1 MCHILDVAVV
11 TQFCSLSMPYFI
23 VHHIIYCTEINFL
36 CLLKENL
43 KLLLYCCLDRMNG
56 CIFVTLPWHIFWR
69 KKVKSKG
76 SEHRLIVLKIICNE
90 NLAMQIA

>member
-43 KLLLYCCLDRMNG
+43 KLAVISRCHVFLLAAVSV
-56 CIFVTLPWHIFWR
+56 FSVES
-69 KKVKSKG
+69 KVENCPKQLVIWTEKSHYTKSDIRG
-76 SEHRLIVLKIICNE
+76 KR
-90 NLAMQIA
+90 A